1 MAPDDQTWDISES
14 TAIDG
19 FPSLQNNQD
28 LDGRVCFVSGSHG
41 IHFGWKTIGTCLHRA
56 KQASGACEAL
66 FRTGEKMSEASIFDA
81 TI

>member
-56 KQASGACEAL
+56 K
-66 FRTGEKMSEASIFDA
+66 
-81 TI
+81 